1 LKPKLLIIELWG
13 VGDLVIATQFLRA
26 ASEKYGVTLVAKPYA
41 QELQPRLWPELQ
53 VIPFIAP
60 WTKFNGKY
68 RLWQWPW
75 RGLYRL
81 RQQLAA
87 AQFDVGL
94 SARWDPRDHLL
105 LALAGAR
112 KRLGFPRVG
121 SGMYLNQPVTKPASD
136 AHRYEYW
143 CALANALDL
152 KLPAR
157 DAIPVPPARKGK
169 ILVHTG
175 AGQTVRVWPLE
186 RFRDLVRRL
195 REHGFVVLV
204 ACDADQRSWWLAGGE
219 TSVSTP
225 QTISELLKLTDGAGV
240 FIGND
245 SGPGHLAAFNGV
257 PTFTLFG
264 PQLPEWFAPLHPQA
278 AWIEGPICPYRPCSD
293 YCLFPLPH
301 CLWDLDCDTVWREV
315 GAFVARHV
323 DLLSKTTT
331 GTP

>member
-1 LKPKLLIIELWG
+1 
-13 VGDLVIATQFLRA
+13 
-26 ASEKYGVTLVAKPYA
+26 
-41 QELQPRLWPELQ
+41 
-53 VIPFIAP
+53 
-60 WTKFNGKY
+60 
-68 RLWQWPW
+68 
-75 RGLYRL
+75 
-81 RQQLAA
+81 
-87 AQFDVGL
+87 
-94 SARWDPRDHLL
+94 
-105 LALAGAR
+105 
-112 KRLGFPRVG
+112 
-121 SGMYLNQPVTKPASD
+121 
-136 AHRYEYW
+136 
-143 CALANALDL
+143 
-152 KLPAR
+152 
-157 DAIPVPPARKGK
+157 
-169 ILVHTG
+169 
-175 AGQTVRVWPLE
+175 VRVWPLE

-245 SGPGHLAAFNGV
+245 SGPGHLEAFNGV

-293 YCLFPLPH
+293 YCHFPLPH